1 MLPLIPLN
9 HKKVTSKNSE
19 FLSVKNEICRLQLYK
34 SCFELSFKKVM
45 EISENGI
52 YHSLSNGMLQIM
64 FKEDEELG
72 P

>member
-1 MLPLIPLN
+1 
-9 HKKVTSKNSE
+9 
-19 FLSVKNEICRLQLYK
+19 
-34 SCFELSFKKVM
+34 M